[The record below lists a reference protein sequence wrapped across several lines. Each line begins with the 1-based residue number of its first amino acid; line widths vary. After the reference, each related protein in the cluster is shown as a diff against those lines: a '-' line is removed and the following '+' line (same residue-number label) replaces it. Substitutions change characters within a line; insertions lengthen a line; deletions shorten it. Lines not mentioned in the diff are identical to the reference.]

1 MVYFELFFEASF
13 YLRSNIV
20 LTNIIVL
27 IIPRNQIQI
36 KKIIIFLK

>member
-1 MVYFELFFEASF
+1 MVYFELFLEASF

-27 IIPRNQIQI
+27 IIPRNQTQI